1 MINYPFTIRNLKI
14 LQAVAEYGNFTEAAQ
29 NLYVSQPAISS
40 QIRELERLLQMKLI
54 ERNVPIIIEKPLTT
68 SVQESNNLLKLA
80 EQKSSIVLVDHIFL
94 YHPIFILLKE
104 YIKSLEN
111 KDLSLKMLL
120 IRSYNLFF
128 MSFSSNKYP

>member
-54 ERNVPIIIEKPLTT
+54 ERNKTGSRFTE
-68 SVQESNNLLKLA
+68 A
-80 EQKSSIVLVDHIFL
+80 G
-94 YHPIFILLKE
+94 YILLYYANQILVRGKW
-104 YIKSLEN
+104 IP
-111 KDLSLKMLL
+111 
-120 IRSYNLFF
+120 
-128 MSFSSNKYP
+128 YPNTKFRP